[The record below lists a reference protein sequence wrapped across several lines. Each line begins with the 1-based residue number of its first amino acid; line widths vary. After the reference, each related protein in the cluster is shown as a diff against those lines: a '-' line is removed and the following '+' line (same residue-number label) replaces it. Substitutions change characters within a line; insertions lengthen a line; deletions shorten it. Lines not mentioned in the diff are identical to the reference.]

1 MLNFDTTTKKYNF
14 IWLRLYSLHM
24 LWQVVDRHDWRAMR
38 AWIVY
43 LCSVV
48 MHRFPRIASEA
59 SPAKLCLGKDMSW
72 MPGLTSLHSNGPASS
87 LPYLLD
93 VTLWSAWDPQGSKTM
108 HHLRHHHACDSHT
121 WDRHGPWGIEIYNNY

>member
-1 MLNFDTTTKKYNF
+1 MTEGPCVHELCMCMLRC
-14 IWLRLYSLHM
+14 I
-24 LWQVVDRHDWRAMR
+24 
-38 AWIVY
+38 
-43 LCSVV
+43 

-93 VTLWSAWDPQGSKTM
+93 VTL
-108 HHLRHHHACDSHT
+108 
-121 WDRHGPWGIEIYNNY
+121 